1 MSGLRAARHAPSR
14 HAVTGPGRQIRPQLV
29 RAAVLPTLAAGLSG
43 AAAVIFTLQL
53 GGGAGDRDA
62 RLWPVLTGCALLVVG
77 ALAAAL
83 LGAQRGAKAVR
94 DRCEALRRSSVRGR
108 QELRTAADLLER
120 GETPPRPVRGGPTA
134 PLVGGD
140 PAGVDEFW
148 LLSQE
153 LRGAREQAHATL
165 VRLAGPATPSD
176 SERKV
181 EVFVN
186 LARRLQSLVHRE
198 IALLDELEDTVED
211 PDLLK
216 ELFHVDHL
224 ATRIRRHAENL
235 AVLGGAASRR
245 QWTRPIDLSEVLRSS
260 VAEVEQY
267 TRVKVVPPAGGSVRG
282 HAVADVVHLL
292 AELVENATVFSAPDT
307 DVVLRAER
315 VTAGIAVEVEDRGL
329 GMPVEE
335 QHRMNALLADP
346 DQVSVR
352 HLLADGRIGLFVVS
366 ALARRHGIAVELKSN
381 IYGGVLAV
389 LVLPQELLGA
399 EAPSAADA
407 AGGSRPTSWGTGE
420 PASAP
425 RLEPVPAPQPW
436 QRAPATPDLPPLAVP
451 APRSGPPTRAVPA
464 PRPGRN
470 TGNPAP
476 AGPEAA
482 PLPARGTGDTA
493 PAGADP
499 GPEAA
504 PLSAPGEGGPAPA
517 GADPWPQAAPLP
529 KRGTGGPG
537 SSGAVTGPGAE
548 AWAEAA
554 SLPAPCAED
563 PASAG
568 ADTASEAA
576 PFAARG
582 TGDPAPA
589 GADPGPE
596 AWAEPAPRAGDPAPA
611 GADPWPQAAPLPA
624 RGTESPAPAA
634 AVTGPGAE
642 LWPDSASLPAPEAG
656 SRPGPVPGDGLT
668 VWPEAAAAAGTAGH
682 AEDRAALAPLPTR
695 GAGYPASAGAVTGP
709 GADPWA
715 GGSARDVPAPGA
727 ADPASATA
735 VTDAVAESWDEAPG
749 RVRPGLVPWGGAGPR
764 DAAAAS
770 AEAWAQAES
779 GAPAVPAPRD
789 GTTQGG
795 ADSAPALSGPD
806 DGTGSSAEPWTG
818 TPAGSVFED
827 GAASLQLW
835 AQAASGPWPGSVP
848 GGGAPGTAVPELLP
862 APGAEDQ
869 APAGAVTGLGAEPWT
884 EAPDGRVPGD
894 VVSSGDAASAEL
906 ATAVPATG
914 AGDPASAGP
923 GPGAETLDGP
933 VPGDGATP
941 GGAASAEP
949 WAQSGLWSGG
959 GAVATGVRA
968 PGAGDSAP
976 VGVETLDGPGR
987 GDGAAARVRGG
998 DAAGLL
1004 PLQRGGEPDAGEE
1017 RPALPRRRAQQHLAP
1032 QLREA
1037 PVPRPPATAEQP
1049 LHDPGLMAAFQ
1060 RGFGLA
1066 QSENQL

>member
-29 RAAVLPTLAAGLSG
+29 RAAVLPTLAAALSG

-120 GETPPRPVRGGPTA
+120 GETPPRPVRGGPTG

-235 AVLGGAASRR
+235 AVLGGSASRR

-292 AELVENATVFSAPDT
+292 AELVENATVFSPPDT

-335 QHRMNALLADP
+335 QHRMNALLGDP
-346 DQVSVR
+346 DQISVR

-399 EAPSAADA
+399 EAPSAADV
-407 AGGSRPTSWGTGE
+407 AGGSRPTWWGTAE
-420 PASAP
+420 PPPAP
-425 RLEPVPAPQPW
+425 RLEPVPAPQAWSPTPP
-436 QRAPATPDLPPLAVP
+436 RAPAVP
-451 APRSGPPTRAVPA
+451 APRSGPAAPTAPAVPSNAEPDAAAGPPPGPSTGPTHAAAAWPVPLPAAAEDDPAAAVPRAEPRSEETFVPVPAAEAGYRPRPVPEGGHSAWSEAAALPPPAVDDHAAASTGPESDPRREAGDRPVPRDEPAAWPVAGAPATAVPA
-464 PRPGRN
+464 
-470 TGNPAP
+470 A
-476 AGPEAA
+476 
-482 PLPARGTGDTA
+482 
-493 PAGADP
+493 
-499 GPEAA
+499 
-504 PLSAPGEGGPAPA
+504 
-517 GADPWPQAAPLP
+517 
-529 KRGTGGPG
+529 
-537 SSGAVTGPGAE
+537 GAE
-548 AWAEAA
+548 A
-554 SLPAPCAED
+554 PAT
-563 PASAG
+563 ASAPLTDVTG
-568 ADTASEAA
+568 SVAA
-576 PFAARG
+576 PWTRIPGGLRPEPVLRG
-582 TGDPAPA
+582 GAGPGDVDPAPA
-589 GADPGPE
+589 
-596 AWAEPAPRAGDPAPA
+596 EPWAGDAY
-611 GADPWPQAAPLPA
+611 G
-624 RGTESPAPAA
+624 
-634 AVTGPGAE
+634 
-642 LWPDSASLPAPEAG
+642 
-656 SRPGPVPGDGLT
+656 
-668 VWPEAAAAAGTAGH
+668 PEAAAAP
-682 AEDRAALAPLPTR
+682 AAPP
-695 GAGYPASAGAVTGP
+695 
-709 GADPWA
+709 
-715 GGSARDVPAPGA
+715 
-727 ADPASATA
+727 
-735 VTDAVAESWDEAPG
+735 
-749 RVRPGLVPWGGAGPR
+749 
-764 DAAAAS
+764 
-770 AEAWAQAES
+770 
-779 GAPAVPAPRD
+779 
-789 GTTQGG
+789 
-795 ADSAPALSGPD
+795 
-806 DGTGSSAEPWTG
+806 
-818 TPAGSVFED
+818 
-827 GAASLQLW
+827 
-835 AQAASGPWPGSVP
+835 
-848 GGGAPGTAVPELLP
+848 
-862 APGAEDQ
+862 
-869 APAGAVTGLGAEPWT
+869 GAEPWT
-884 EAPDGRVPGD
+884 AAP
-894 VVSSGDAASAEL
+894 
-906 ATAVPATG
+906 
-914 AGDPASAGP
+914 
-923 GPGAETLDGP
+923 DGP
-933 VPGDGATP
+933 VPGDGVPP
-941 GGAASAEP
+941 GDTDPASAEP
-949 WAQSGLWSGG
+949 WARDAYGPDGGDERMVASAPLPAPAAADPAPAGGETWAG
-959 GAVATGVRA
+959 GAAWARSG
-968 PGAGDSAP
+968 PS
-976 VGVETLDGPGR
+976 VGE
-987 GDGAAARVRGG
+987 
-998 DAAGLL
+998 AAGLL
-1004 PLQRGGEPDAGEE
+1004 PLQRGGEPEPEGGEE
-1017 RPALPRRRAQQHLAP
+1017 RPSLPRRRAQQHLAP

-1037 PVPRPPATAEQP
+1037 PVPRPAADAEQP

-1066 QSENQL
+1066 QSENER